1 MTPLESRRL
10 CFKNHTFDKT
20 KIPKIPVKFS
30 RAVSLE
36 NVHKS
41 TTNCLKNN
49 PHVNDSMRRV
59 SSYYKIRSKAITK
72 LLK

>member
-10 CFKNHTFDKT
+10 CFKN
-20 KIPKIPVKFS
+20 PKIPLKFS
-30 RAVSLE
+30 RDVSRE
-36 NVHKS
+36 NIQKS

-59 SSYYKIRSKAITK
+59 SSYYKIRYKAITK